1 MGQSRWAEGVE
12 VAQPG
17 QVSPAMASLV
27 QRYLWPLVRLV
38 WRPTLRGCEHLP
50 TAGPYLL
57 VANHSGGIGAAEILC
72 FLALYLRQV
81 GRQRPLA
88 AFALPL
94 GFHVWPL
101 SLAHRH
107 LGSIPSSYA
116 AARGALSKGVP
127 ILVFPGGDHESVRP
141 IWHIN
146 RVDFGGRVGFLRIA
160 REAGVPIVPMG
171 IRGGHLTAP
180 ILVRSRWLATLLV
193 APRLMGVRRWGLSL
207 LGLLGALVIATLLPV
222 SPLARALL
230 VWLWL
235 GSPLTF
241 VPWLPWTLRMQ
252 IGEPLQA
259 ADLFGDGSDGALT
272 AALERV
278 QAAVQRETSA
288 TPAT

>member
-1 MGQSRWAEGVE
+1 MGQTRWAEGVE
-12 VAQPG
+12 IAHPG

-27 QRYLWPLVRLV
+27 QRYLLPVVRLL
-38 WRPTLRGCEHLP
+38 WRPTLHGCEHLP
-50 TAGPYLL
+50 TSGPYLL
-57 VANHSGGIGAAEILC
+57 VANHSGGIGAAEILS
-72 FLALYLRQV
+72 FVALYLRQV

-116 AARGALSKGVP
+116 AARSTLAKGVP
-127 ILVFPGGDHESVRP
+127 ILVFPGGDHESLRP
-141 IWHIN
+141 IWHLN
-146 RVDFGGRVGFLRIA
+146 SVDFGGRVGFLRIA

-171 IRGGHLTAP
+171 IRGGHLSAP
-180 ILVRSRWLATLLV
+180 ILIRSRWLSTLLV

-207 LGLLGALVIATLLPV
+207 LGLLGALGIAALLPASLPV
-222 SPLARALL
+222 RALL
-230 VWLWL
+230 LWLWL

-259 ADLFGDGSDGALT
+259 VDLFGDGGDVALA

-278 QAAVQRETSA
+278 QAAVQREMEA
-288 TPAT
+288 TPAA